1 MLRER
6 AFVVSLLF
14 SALFHL
20 SMVTIFSI
28 GIWFPATPTRY
39 YSFRIVPQRS
49 AINSSTSIGA
59 DISRQVLR
67 VPDAGHPLDLISDTV
82 VDSPQ
87 NSVAPPPR
95 LAGAEGI
102 LGGLPPVDL
111 PKLEFAG
118 LERLRL
124 QRESLEIRQ
133 RYESFWEYTEGSNW
147 FDLGRGLERLR
158 DALSIGDVARDPAE
172 RYGIMPHPVAGAAPG
187 FDLYIEWMSEP
198 KNRQLLFSPPIEALT
213 NASPHA
219 VGVSITFVFRVAP
232 NGRVKE
238 VLPGSPGVDIEF
250 ADSVAATLSNYR
262 FAPLEEGNSDQY
274 GTLIIRPAGAR
285 HD

>member
-39 YSFRIVPQRS
+39 YSFRIVPQS
-49 AINSSTSIGA
+49 PATSSSTSPGT
-59 DISRQVLR
+59 DVSRQVLR
-67 VPDAGHPLDLISDTV
+67 VPDGGHPLDLFSDAL
-82 VDSPQ
+82 VDSAQ
-87 NSVAPPPR
+87 NPAAPAPR
-95 LAGAEGI
+95 LTGADGL
-102 LGGLPPVDL
+102 LGGLPPVEL

-133 RYESFWEYTEGSNW
+133 RYESFWEYTEDASW
-147 FDLGRGLERLR
+147 FDIGRGWARLR
-158 DALSIGDVARDPAE
+158 DALSIGDTARDPAE
-172 RYGIMPHPVAGAAPG
+172 RYGIMPHPVSGAAPG

-213 NASPHA
+213 NASPHV
-219 VGVSITFVFRVAP
+219 VGVSTNFVFRVAP
-232 NGRVKE
+232 DGRVKE
-238 VLPGSPGVDIEF
+238 VLPGSPGIDVEF
-250 ADSVAATLSNYR
+250 ADSVAAALTNYR
-262 FAPLEEGNSDQY
+262 FAPLEQGNSDQY